1 MFHFGLY
8 HILVT
13 DVWKGIH
20 VPINGLNIIYT
31 HFEAIK
37 NNKFILVNGPDIH
50 NNINECFF
58 FYITITII

>member
-8 HILVT
+8 HIPVT

-20 VPINGLNIIYT
+20 VPINALNIIYT

-37 NNKFILVNGPDIH
+37 NNKCILVNVPGIL
-50 NNINECFF
+50 NNINE
-58 FYITITII
+58 

>member
-1 MFHFGLY
+1 MFHIGLH

-20 VPINGLNIIYT
+20 VPINGLNIILT

-37 NNKFILVNGPDIH
+37 NNKYILVNGPDIL
-50 NNINECFF
+50 NNINE
-58 FYITITII
+58 